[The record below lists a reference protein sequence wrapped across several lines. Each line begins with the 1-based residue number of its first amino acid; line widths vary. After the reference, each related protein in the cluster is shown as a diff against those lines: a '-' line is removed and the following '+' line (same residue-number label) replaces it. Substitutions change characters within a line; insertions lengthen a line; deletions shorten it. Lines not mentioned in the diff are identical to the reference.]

1 MITGLYDERMN
12 RATRL
17 CKICGKGITIMQD
30 KFYQVAP
37 NPVFHDSGS
46 LYVLFTG
53 ESQTAP
59 AHRLGPKIYD
69 YYLYHYVTE
78 GRGQFIT
85 ENRTYKLSS
94 GDSFLIHPGQL
105 VSYVSDQQQPWHYH
119 WVAFAG
125 EQAAQLVRQTGFR
138 ADAPVARASQQA
150 DVTNQIG
157 NHLSAMLQAF
167 YTQKDS
173 SDLGAL
179 GYLHLIMAEASE
191 QLTQQ
196 EALPGAESITRRTVK
211 QMIHYMSSQYAHPV
225 SIEDMCSSIGY
236 NRAYMSRIFK
246 KETGM
251 TPVTYLLKLRIDK
264 ARQLLRERPELSTQQ
279 IAASVGLTDALYFSK
294 QFRRFYSVSPS
305 QYRASIQRP
314 G

>member
-1 MITGLYDERMN
+1 
-12 RATRL
+12 
-17 CKICGKGITIMQD
+17 MQH

-37 NPVFHDSGS
+37 NPVFHASGS

-69 YYLYHYVTE
+69 YYLYHYVAE

-85 ENRTYKLSS
+85 EDRTYKLSS

-125 EQAAQLVRQTGFR
+125 EQADELVQQAGFR
-138 ADAPVARASQQA
+138 ADASVARRSQQLGSSE
-150 DVTNQIG
+150 IG
-157 NHLSAMLQAF
+157 TYLGAMLQAF

-173 SDLGAL
+173 SDLAAL
-179 GYLHLIMAEASE
+179 GYLHLIMAAASE

-196 EALPGAESITRRTVK
+196 AALPGAESVTRRTVK

-225 SIEDMCSSIGY
+225 SIEHMCSSIGY

-294 QFRRFYSVSPS
+294 QFRRFYGVSPS
-305 QYRASIQRP
+305 QYRISIQPP

>member
-1 MITGLYDERMN
+1 MFEKT
-12 RATRL
+12 
-17 CKICGKGITIMQD
+17 
-30 KFYQVAP
+30 YQVAP
-37 NPVFHDSGS
+37 NPIFHDEGM

-53 ESQTAP
+53 ESQTP
-59 AHRLGPKIYD
+59 PSHRLGPKIYD
-69 YYLYHYVTE
+69 YYLYHYITS
-78 GRGQFIT
+78 GQGQFIT
-85 ENRTYKLSS
+85 ENRTYKLSA

-105 VSYVSDQQQPWHYH
+105 VSYVSDRQQPWHYH
-119 WVAFAG
+119 WMAFAG
-125 EQAAQLVRQTGFR
+125 EQAEKLAEHTGFH
-138 ADAPVARASQQA
+138 AGSPVARSEQHE
-150 DVTNQIG
+150 DSGQIG
-157 NHLSAMLQAF
+157 LYLQSMLQAF
-167 YTQKDS
+167 YTQKES
-173 SDLGAL
+173 SDLAAL

-191 QLTQQ
+191 KLTRQA
-196 EALPGAESITRRTVK
+196 ALPGAESITRRTVK

-294 QFRRFYSVSPS
+294 QFRRFYGVSPS
-305 QYRASIQRP
+305 QYRASIQPP
-314 G
+314 GVL

>member
-1 MITGLYDERMN
+1 ML
-12 RATRL
+12 
-17 CKICGKGITIMQD
+17 D
-30 KFYQVAP
+30 KTYQVAP
-37 NPVFHDSGS
+37 NPIFHDQGT

-53 ESQTAP
+53 ESQTP
-59 AHRLGPKIYD
+59 SSHRLGPKIYD
-69 YYLYHYVTE
+69 YYLYHYVAA

-85 ENRTYKLSS
+85 EDHTYKLSA

-105 VSYVSDQQQPWHYH
+105 VSYVSDRQQPWHYH

-125 EQAAQLVRQTGFR
+125 QQADELVKQAGFS
-138 ADAPVARASQQA
+138 ASSPVARTAPLHEQNGSHIRQHLQQ
-150 DVTNQIG
+150 
-157 NHLSAMLQAF
+157 MLQAF

-173 SDLGAL
+173 SDLASL
-179 GYLHLIMAEASE
+179 GYLHLIMAEAGE
-191 QLTQQ
+191 LLTR
-196 EALPGAESITRRTVK
+196 EAALPGAESITRRTVK

-236 NRAYMSRIFK
+236 NRAYLSRIFK

-294 QFRRFYSVSPS
+294 QFRRFYHVSPS
-305 QYRASIQRP
+305 QYRSSIQP
-314 G
+314 PELQE

>member
-1 MITGLYDERMN
+1 
-12 RATRL
+12 
-17 CKICGKGITIMQD
+17 MQD

-37 NPVFHDSGS
+37 NPVFHDAGS

-53 ESQTAP
+53 ESQTIP

-85 ENRTYKLSS
+85 EDRTYKLNS

-105 VSYVSDQQQPWHYH
+105 VSYVSDGQQPWHYQ

-125 EQAAQLVRQTGFR
+125 EQAQQLVHQAGFQ
-138 ADAPVARASQQA
+138 AHSPIARSSQPA
-150 DVTNQIG
+150 EPSPIG
-157 NHLSAMLQAF
+157 SYLSEMLKAF

-173 SDLGAL
+173 SDLAAL
-179 GYLHLIMAEASE
+179 GYLHLVMAEAGE

-196 EALPGAESITRRTVK
+196 AALPGAESVTRRTVK

-225 SIEDMCSSIGY
+225 SIEDMCGSIGY

-294 QFRRFYSVSPS
+294 QFRRFYNVSPS
-305 QYRASIQRP
+305 QYRASIQP
-314 G
+314 PAQV